1 MPDQFADAL
10 ERLDVQFSDF
20 DTMDGLIRRLQSV
33 LAANQPFPS
42 QLQIQIAIDKLGVE
56 REQAASLGLSIDR
69 FRRGNRTVTQLRDAR
84 GRFVTSEER
93 FIGTRGQIVTLGA
106 GNISRIVEA

>member
-20 DTMDGLIRRLQSV
+20 ETMDGLIRRLQSV
-33 LAANQPFPS
+33 LADNQPFPS
-42 QLQIQIAIDKLGVE
+42 QLQIQIAIDKLGPL
-56 REQAASLGLSIDR
+56 REQAAESGFTIDR
-69 FRRGNRTVTQLRDAR
+69 FRRKGRTITQLRDAR
-84 GRFVTSEER
+84 GRFVTAESR

-106 GNISRIVEA
+106 GNISRIIEA